1 MFDGSIESSTDLI
14 KFLRNRSVCPDGV
27 TKGFSVLLFT
37 AFICTAAI
45 VCWFASEDFSSELE
59 L

>member
-14 KFLRNRSVCPDGV
+14 KFLRNRSVCPDGL
-27 TKGFSVLLFT
+27 TKGLSVLLFT
-37 AFICTAAI
+37 AFIYTAAI
-45 VCWFASEDFSSELE
+45 FCWFASEVFSSELE